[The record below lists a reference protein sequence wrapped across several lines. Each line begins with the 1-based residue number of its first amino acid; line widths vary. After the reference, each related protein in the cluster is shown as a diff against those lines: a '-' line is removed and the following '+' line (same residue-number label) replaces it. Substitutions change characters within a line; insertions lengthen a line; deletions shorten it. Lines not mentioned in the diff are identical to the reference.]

1 MATLDVNRKGFITG
15 PNESSQSAARDASS
29 GTASDSAT
37 GSEGN
42 AIQYFYSTGRGSA
55 THRYIRTFLHFDT
68 SGISGGSSFVL
79 QVTGVSN
86 ADANVIGVKHTAGE
100 GTGGE
105 LANGDFDAIDF
116 STVYTDTTG
125 WDTSQVDMTLSAAA
139 ATDIVNNDHFNIA
152 LVGIEDYNDTA
163 EPLEEGGDISR
174 GINFGAQLRLS
185 YTAAA
190 SGYGHNVSNV
200 AAANIGKVNTVAT
213 ANIGK
218 INTVD

>member
-1 MATLDVNRKGFITG
+1 MATLSVNRKGFITG
-15 PNESSQSAARDASS
+15 PNESSQAGARDASS

-42 AIQYFYSTGRGSA
+42 AVQYFYSTGRGSA

-86 ADANVIGVKHTAGE
+86 ADGQVVGVKHTAGE

-116 STVYTDTTG
+116 STVYTDTTDWVVG
-125 WDTSQVDMTLSAAA
+125 NISMTLSAAA

-152 LVGIEDYNDTA
+152 LVGIEDKNDTEA
-163 EPLEEGGDISR
+163 PLEEGGDISR
-174 GINFGAQLRLS
+174 GINFGSTLQLS

-190 SGYGHNVSNV
+190 SGYGHKVLAV

>member
-1 MATLDVNRKGFITG
+1 MAYLNVNRKGFITG

-42 AIQYFYSTGRGSA
+42 AVQYFFSTGRGSA

-86 ADANVIGVKHTAGE
+86 SDSTVVGVKHTAGE
-100 GTGGE
+100 ATGGE

-116 STVYTDTTG
+116 STVYTDTTS
-125 WDTSQVDMTLSAAA
+125 WAQSQVSMTLSAAA
-139 ATDIVNNDHFNIA
+139 ANDIINNDHFNVA
-152 LVGIEDYNDTA
+152 LVGVEDLNDTA
-163 EPLEEGGDISR
+163 EPLEESGNISR
-174 GINFGAQLRLS
+174 GINFSAQLRLS

-190 SGYGHNVSNV
+190 SGYGHKVLAV
-200 AAANIGKVNTVAT
+200 AAGNIGEVNTVAT